1 MSIIVNSVPLPF
13 IGLDTDD
20 KVVIVLSDKEAIK
33 LPLKWDGRPLRW
45 DGRWIKLNEN
55 FIHYSISTVCF
66 RELPA
71 PICISNR
78 MFSNIKIGTFG
89 NVGNKCIIFI
99 SDKRTIGLYLSENAE
114 SHSENTTFNV
124 DSKSNF
130 NEVPEVWSLTCKSM
144 R

>member
-13 IGLDTDD
+13 IGLDIDD

-33 LPLKWDGRPLRW
+33 LPLRW
-45 DGRWIKLNEN
+45 DGKWIKLNEN
-55 FIHYSISTVCF
+55 FYHYSISTVCF

-89 NVGNKCIIFI
+89 HVGNKCIIFI
-99 SDKRTIGLYLSENAE
+99 SEKRTIGLYLTENAK

-130 NEVPEVWSLTCKSM
+130 NEVSEVWSLTCKSM